1 MPLLPTLASAAAC
14 LVRIITNPP
23 LSLLKIHPVVAPI
36 DLRDADNSSSVAR
49 HRSASEFLQDPP
61 SPTPPIE
68 LQILSSIPSPPSSQP
83 PPQLEVNSTGS
94 TVSAT
99 TSASSTYRRLSP
111 RKRRELSEQV
121 WREY

>member
-1 MPLLPTLASAAAC
+1 MPLLPTLASTAAC
-14 LVRIITNPP
+14 LVRIFPNPP
-23 LSLLKIHPVVAPI
+23 LSLLKIHPPT

-68 LQILSSIPSPPSSQP
+68 LQVLSCVPRPSSSQP
-83 PPQLEVNSTGS
+83 PPQLEVISTGS

-99 TSASSTYRRLSP
+99 TSASSTYRQSSP
-111 RKRRELSEQV
+111 RKRRQLSEQV
-121 WREY
+121 WRGY